1 MFFLSLKTCI
11 EHDCVNF
18 NVYAYSCTKGIAFV
32 SENDLKK
39 FTKMAKQTLEF
50 CISILDRLFWYAL

>member
-1 MFFLSLKTCI
+1 MTVSILI
-11 EHDCVNF
+11 
-18 NVYAYSCTKGIAFV
+18 VYAYSCTKGIAFV

-50 CISILDRLFWYAL
+50 CISTR